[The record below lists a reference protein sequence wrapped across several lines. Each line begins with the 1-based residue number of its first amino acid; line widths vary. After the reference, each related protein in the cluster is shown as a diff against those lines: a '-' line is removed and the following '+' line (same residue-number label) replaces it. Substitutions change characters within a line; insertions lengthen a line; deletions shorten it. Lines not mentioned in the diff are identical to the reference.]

1 MSSMALP
8 GLPDVPAVLAWPG
21 PELKVVLC
29 AVSDVPDAAV
39 MSFSGCDLR
48 RLEPM

>member
-1 MSSMALP
+1 MVLPVLP
-8 GLPDVPAVLAWPG
+8 GAAPVLAWPG

-29 AVSDVPDAAV
+29 VVSDVPDVAV
-39 MSFSGCDLR
+39 TSFSGCDLR